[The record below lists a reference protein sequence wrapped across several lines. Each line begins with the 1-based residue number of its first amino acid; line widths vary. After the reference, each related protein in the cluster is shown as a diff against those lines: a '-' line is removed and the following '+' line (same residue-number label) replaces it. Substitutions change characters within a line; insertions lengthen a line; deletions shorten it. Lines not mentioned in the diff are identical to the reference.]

1 MTKKAENQIK
11 YTLSTMAIEQI
22 APSSEALSLCEAMA
36 DSRITAD
43 EAVNS
48 VLERYGLRKANA

>member
-11 YTLSTMAIEQI
+11 YTLSTMAIEHI
-22 APSSEALSLCEAMA
+22 APSSEALHLCEALA
-36 DSRITAD
+36 ENRITPD
-43 EAVNS
+43 EALNS